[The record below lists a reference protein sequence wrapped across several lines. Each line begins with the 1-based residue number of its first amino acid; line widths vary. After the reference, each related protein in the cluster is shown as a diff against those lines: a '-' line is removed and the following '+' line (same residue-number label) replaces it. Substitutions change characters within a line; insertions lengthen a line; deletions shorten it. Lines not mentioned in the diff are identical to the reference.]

1 MKIGIFS
8 NPGSDSTRVSNAL
21 KSKIK
26 AEHLTLDNSHPDI
39 LITVGGDGTL
49 LSAFHHYEDQL
60 ASIRFVGIHT
70 GHLGF
75 YTDWRDYE
83 VDELIDSLAHDNGQS
98 VSYPLLDMLIEYRNG
113 DRESRLAL
121 NESTLKKVTGTMLA
135 NVYIKDQLF
144 ELFRGD
150 GLCVSTPTGS
160 TAYNKSA
167 GGAVISS
174 ELNVVQVSEIASIN
188 NRVFRTLGSPII
200 ISPSEWVRIEPVQLD
215 KSQVNDILMTCDQ
228 NMVENHQ
235 IKSVTYRISQRRIA
249 FAEYRHTQ
257 FWKRVS
263 ESFIGVKPID

>member
-8 NPGSDSTRVSNAL
+8 NKGTASTQVSNAL
-21 KSKIK
+21 KSKILD
-26 AEHLTLDNSHPDI
+26 EHLTLDNDHPDI
-39 LITVGGDGTL
+39 VITVGGDGTL

-60 ASIRFVGIHT
+60 DSVRFVGIHT

-98 VSYPLLDMLIEYRNG
+98 VSYPLLDISVEYSNG
-113 DRESRLAL
+113 DRQSMLAL
-121 NESTLKKVTGTMLA
+121 NESTIKKVTGTMLA

-160 TAYNKSA
+160 TAYNKST

-188 NRVFRTLGSPII
+188 NRVFRTLGSPVI
-200 ISPSEWVRIEPVQLD
+200 ISPHEWVRVEPVQLD
-215 KSQVNDILMTCDQ
+215 ENLMTCDQ
-228 NMVENHQ
+228 KMVENRQ
-235 IKSVTYRISQRRIA
+235 IKSVTYRISNRRIA
-249 FAEYRHTQ
+249 FAQYRHTQ

-263 ESFIGVKPID
+263 ESFIGVKPIDQI

>member
-1 MKIGIFS
+1 MKIGIYS
-8 NPGSDSTRVSNAL
+8 NTGQASTQVSNAIRA
-21 KSKIK
+21 KVA
-26 AEHLTLDNSHPDI
+26 AEHLDLDNDHPDI
-39 LITVGGDGTL
+39 VITVGGDGTL
-49 LSAFHHYEDQL
+49 LSAFHHYQDQL
-60 ASIRFVGIHT
+60 ETVRFVGIHT

-98 VSYPLLDMLIEYRNG
+98 VSYPLLDIGIEYTNG
-113 DRESRLAL
+113 EHESLLAL
-121 NESTLKKVTGTMLA
+121 NESTIKKVTGTMLA

-150 GLCVSTPTGS
+150 GLCISTPTGS
-160 TAYNKSA
+160 TAYSKSA

-200 ISPSEWVRIEPVQLD
+200 ISPSEWVRVEPVRSD
-215 KSQVNDILMTCDQ
+215 ENLMTCDQ
-228 NMVENHQ
+228 MSIENRA
-235 IKSVTYRISQRRIA
+235 IKAAVFRISKQRIS
-249 FAEYRHTQ
+249 FAQYRHTQ
-257 FWKRVS
+257 FWKRVA